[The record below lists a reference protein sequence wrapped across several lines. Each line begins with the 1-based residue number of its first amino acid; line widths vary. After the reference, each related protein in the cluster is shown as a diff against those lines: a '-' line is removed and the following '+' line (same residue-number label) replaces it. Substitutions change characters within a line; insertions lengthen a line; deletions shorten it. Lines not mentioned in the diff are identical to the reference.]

1 MTTVLVTVEP
11 PNIHGVSA
19 FKVKDAPAF
28 NSTNS
33 LAVPGAGIFTV
44 ASALNDWYFVLSLV
58 NVTEV
63 EPALDVT
70 ELLAPD
76 DSVDNVYDI
85 DAHFSCSCSNASAV
99 HALKSRY
106 CI

>member
-1 MTTVLVTVEP
+1 MTTVLVMVEP
-11 PNIHGVSA
+11 PNIHDVLVI
-19 FKVKDAPAF
+19 KVKDTPAF

-63 EPALDVT
+63 EPAFDVI
-70 ELLAPD
+70 ELLVPD
-76 DSVDNVYDI
+76 DNVDSVYDI
-85 DAHFSCSCSNASAV
+85 DAHLSCSCNSASAV